1 MIFNSNHDFDQD
13 NALSS
18 IQIHILSCKILAIK
32 PVKILAIKPV
42 QISRMISNDF
52 LLTVR
57 YGTKKMY

>member
-32 PVKILAIKPV
+32 PV